1 MIRCLAIVVLVA
13 SAAAAPAR
21 GPAIT
26 SAYTNLDLDR
36 CKQLEHSDEGDWS
49 VWRCPGYA
57 GVPQFVE
64 SGDGRFDV
72 DAGTRD
78 KDRHWS
84 APFDDIPARVDWR
97 LTGGKPFALIYRLT
111 IATPEAPRT
120 SRLLVE
126 TIGHGSTPG
135 CRVGDIPR
143 REPPRA
149 ARCGESPNEISDL
162 PQPAEWATKPPP
174 YDAPSVTWPA
184 TDKDF
189 ALNRI
194 AGEH

>member
-1 MIRCLAIVVLVA
+1 MIRCLAIIALVA

-36 CKQLEHSDEGDWS
+36 CKQLERSDEGDSS

-57 GVPQFVE
+57 GVPLFVE

-72 DAGTRD
+72 DAGTID
-78 KDRHWS
+78 KDEHWS
-84 APFDDIPARVDWR
+84 APFDDIPARVEWR

-111 IATPEAPRT
+111 VATPEAPRT

-126 TIGHGSTPG
+126 TIGRGLTPG
-135 CRVGDIPR
+135 CRVADIPGAAPAANLLAR
-143 REPPRA
+143 QAADKIIAKTATCLSQRSSNRA
-149 ARCGESPNEISDL
+149 LR
-162 PQPAEWATKPPP
+162 
-174 YDAPSVTWPA
+174 
-184 TDKDF
+184 
-189 ALNRI
+189 
-194 AGEH
+194 